1 MNKVADKKILVID
14 DDRSHLESMVDAL
27 GSAGFQILAAEN
39 GQKGWQMIQEAS
51 PDLVITDLR
60 MRGMD
65 GLEVLQSLKKSGREV
80 PVIVMTAFTSME
92 TAIDAIQKGAYDY
105 ISKPFKLDQLRLVIN
120 RALEQAIL
128 LKENRRLKGMVR
140 SQQKQHP
147 TVVGRS
153 PEMVEVYKLVAKVAP
168 LNTTVLIQGESG
180 TGKEVVAKMLHQT
193 SGRTGPF
200 LAVNCGAL
208 AEGVLESELFGHVKG
223 AFTGAQYHKT
233 GIFEAAAQGTCF
245 LDELSNTSLTLQSKL
260 LRVIEE
266 GELMPVGSSK
276 PININCRIIAAS
288 NQPLD
293 ALVKEKK
300 FRHDLYFRLNVIA
313 ITLPPLRQRKSDI
326 PILLDYF
333 IEKAAN
339 HQGKR
344 IAVHES
350 VEHHLKHYHWPGNVR
365 ELAHAVERAVALNT
379 SGMLSI
385 QDFQETVGAPSLYR
399 EEQKEELD
407 FRIPAHHL
415 LPLEQLELAYIQWLM
430 EKVEPNKSRVSE
442 LLGIDRRTLYR
453 ILERDQSKKIKP

>member
-1 MNKVADKKILVID
+1 MSQAVDKTILVID
-14 DDRSHLESMVDAL
+14 DDHSHLESMADAL
-27 GSAGFQILAAEN
+27 TTAGFRVLEADNGEKGLQIIRETC
-39 GQKGWQMIQEAS
+39 

-60 MRGMD
+60 MRDMD
-65 GLEVLQSLKKSGREV
+65 GLEVLQNLKQAGIEV

-105 ISKPFKLDQLRLVIN
+105 ISKPFKLEQLRLVIN
-120 RALEQAIL
+120 RALEQATL

-140 SQQKQHP
+140 SQGGQHP
-147 TVVGRS
+147 TIVGRS

-193 SGRTGPF
+193 SGRPGPF

-223 AFTGAQYHKT
+223 AFTGAQYHKV
-233 GIFEAAAQGTCF
+233 GIFEAAALGTCF
-245 LDELSNTSLTLQSKL
+245 LDEISNTSLTLQSKL

-276 PININCRIIAAS
+276 PIKINCRIIAAS
-288 NQPLD
+288 NQPLGL
-293 ALVKEKK
+293 LVKEKK
-300 FRHDLYFRLNVIA
+300 FRHDLYYRLNVIT
-313 ITLPPLRQRKSDI
+313 ITLPPLRERKSDI

-350 VEHHLKHYHWPGNVR
+350 VEQHLKHYHWPGNVR

-385 QDFQETVGAPSLYR
+385 QDFQETIGESAR
-399 EEQKEELD
+399 ERENNTGDLV
-407 FRIPAHHL
+407 FCVAAHQL
-415 LPLEQLELAYIQWLM
+415 LPLEQMERAYIQWMM
-430 EKVEPNKSRVSE
+430 EKVEPNKSRVAE

-453 ILERDQSKKIKP
+453 ILERDPAKKK